1 MTRNLSDGAHIMP
14 SLTPP
19 LCASPIHPPNR
30 PWQPMHTQN
39 KPCTSSVARAA
50 ANVRNSDRRR
60 RPTECHIPVHTA
72 FITGLPSNEIT
83 DAQGLPPPAASF
95 PGKFESPHHHF
106 VLLVDAP
113 PSTAVLIIL
122 CISVSFFSSSS
133 IWACTRLIPTE
144 FSVTVSA
151 TSVEIPFTLSARI
164 CAY

>member
-1 MTRNLSDGAHIMP
+1 
-14 SLTPP
+14 
-19 LCASPIHPPNR
+19 
-30 PWQPMHTQN
+30 MHTQN

-50 ANVRNSDRRR
+50 ANVRNPDRHW

-72 FITGLPSNEIT
+72 SITGLASNEIT

-95 PGKFESPHHHF
+95 PGKFESPYHHF

-133 IWACTRLIPTE
+133 STESSRAKPSAEARSSTRE
-144 FSVTVSA
+144 ASKA
-151 TSVEIPFTLSARI
+151 K
-164 CAY
+164 